1 MQHHRQVASGGSGMV
16 VSPAVKCAGEETQYV
31 SAVLG
36 RTTVSKLSPYST
48 EFDIEGNKLALAWD
62 PQGLFHFRLL
72 GSCNALVPDMEPA
85 LKCGTQVEPLIHL
98 LCSRKQSNNEVSALR
113 MEAGGLDAFEWA
125 QTQARSP
132 AGTWETFLQNASF
145 KFARIVAAVA
155 TMSASGFVH
164 GDLKPENIVE
174 AVTDTG
180 TFKLVDFGLSFPWTL
195 YPGRPGVEA
204 AERMED
210 NAFRHHS
217 VDFRMPG
224 TSPLSY
230 ANVAYVPDVVAS
242 YALATRATPKYA
254 TLPTFDRFRRYL
266 TAIDPNSAVQAIG
279 LGPVYETLIASAET
293 AAVTLSAEPRTAL
306 TVNQY
311 QCATTFVR
319 MLHLFINAR
328 QAPWAFS
335 TAQKAVLYKMWHPH
349 PSQRYQDGSTM
360 YLEFVQAFVNRTARS
375 TLVGPVLPAA
385 TAAPAAPVA
394 AVASARP
401 KLERAPEPV
410 PQLEGLGSVQ
420 LTISGVAG
428 RTPLQ
433 TLVTAFGLFASTHRS
448 LAFKQEGTSLL
459 ITPLQALNSVR
470 DETVFRQLGACW
482 STSLQM
488 RFVRLAWMAA
498 KCLQAGEK
506 VGTKALLDKLAALF
520 SGAGVAPPTTR

>member
-385 TAAPAAPVA
+385 TAGGGWGAPAPRAAPTDLCLLRHAHA
-394 AVASARP
+394 AR
-401 KLERAPEPV
+401 RAAQAPA
-410 PQLEGLGSVQ
+410 QGGGRGHRQRL
-420 LTISGVAG
+420 AG
-428 RTPLQ
+428 RADGPHPVQARACSPPPPCVSSPCRLLTPPCPPHAPAPPIRCMTRTHPPTQPTHTHLPPTPL
-433 TLVTAFGLFASTHRS
+433 
-448 LAFKQEGTSLL
+448 
-459 ITPLQALNSVR
+459 PLR
-470 DETVFRQLGACW
+470 P
-482 STSLQM
+482 
-488 RFVRLAWMAA
+488 
-498 KCLQAGEK
+498 
-506 VGTKALLDKLAALF
+506 
-520 SGAGVAPPTTR
+520 APP